1 MLQRWV
7 FNSQLPDS
15 AETGHRLYD
24 PTKSKT
30 FKPLSGA
37 TFKISYG
44 DSSSA
49 TGNVGTDTVNIG
61 GAVVTNQAIELAT
74 DVTESFTQD
83 VNSDGLLGL
92 GFSSINTVKPQK
104 QKTFFDNIM
113 SSLEQPLFTA
123 NLRHATVGSYEFGRI
138 DASQFQGPLSFTPI
152 DNSRGFWEFGSKSFA
167 VGGGEVQINDEASP
181 AIADTGTSL
190 MLVDDTVVQAYWSK
204 VEGANLDKKLQA
216 VVFPCDAQL
225 PDFHVAIGSNY
236 MAKIPGPL
244 MSFSHAQGLPGCM

>member
-1 MLQRWV
+1 MLRRWV

-15 AETGHRLYD
+15 AEIGHRLYD
-24 PTKSKT
+24 PTKSTT

-61 GAVVTNQAIELAT
+61 GAVVTNQAVELAT
-74 DVTESFTQD
+74 DVSESFSQD
-83 VNSDGLLGL
+83 VKSDGLLGL

-113 SSLEQPLFTA
+113 PTLEQPLFTA

-167 VGGGEVQINDEASP
+167 VGDGEVQTNDEASP

-216 VVFPCDAQL
+216 VVFPCDSQL
-225 PDFHVAIGSNY
+225 PDFHVAIGLNY
-236 MAKIPGPL
+236 MATIPGPL